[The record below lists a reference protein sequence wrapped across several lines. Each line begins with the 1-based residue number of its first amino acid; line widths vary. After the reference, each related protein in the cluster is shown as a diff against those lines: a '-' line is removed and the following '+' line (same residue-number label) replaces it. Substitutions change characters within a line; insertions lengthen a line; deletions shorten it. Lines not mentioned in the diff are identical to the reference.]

1 MYVTDALQILTEH
14 SAQSGGKY
22 MALRYEDIITPR
34 KEETRT
40 ADDIIQH
47 MKNVLGGGDSE

>member
-1 MYVTDALQILTEH
+1 
-14 SAQSGGKY
+14 
-22 MALRYEDIITPR
+22 MALRYEDITMPH